1 MAALLTLVFVTS
13 LRAELAD
20 DFLIGLRDRGWHDT
34 ALEYLEEAAEDP
46 LASPAFREKIDYE
59 RATTQV
65 ALARQAASDK
75 QRQSLFAEAAA
86 SFQRFA
92 ADQPNSPHQL
102 QALATAGNL
111 FSEQAVNTN
120 NKAEKLP
127 KAAHRQ
133 REALQETARTFL
145 DQAKKPLETLLAEC
159 EAKLKSL
166 PKAAQR
172 QKSSSQKN
180 RGSQFGRQQL
190 EGKQAEA
197 RFLLAKLSFERSR
210 TFDAGSQAHKET
222 LQVATAAFADLYRK
236 YEDKLVGFYGRFY
249 EGRSYQAAGDLEKA
263 LKCYED
269 IVDQPPIPNQDF
281 RRLVARA
288 TRYRAECHL
297 AGSNAEK
304 AIKEC
309 REWLDQSRGAELRE
323 PDWLAVSYQLATAY
337 EAKATLASGKDAQ
350 RSRSEARK
358 LYREIAKN
366 PGEFQ
371 RDAKARM
378 ASGRAR
384 GRKPVVAKTFDEAF
398 SAGKDALEQ
407 MNSSKLATRLA
418 KENNPSAVES
428 LAEQAEAN
436 QTAATQYF
444 LQATQLA
451 DEKTD
456 PEQMVTAR
464 YYLCWL
470 YWEEGRLEDAAATG
484 ELLAKRYPESKYAP
498 AAAKLALA
506 AYERLYNTAKQTSES
521 TAAEAERLTQMAK
534 LLATR
539 WPESPEAAAALGLL
553 INIAL
558 RDDRLADAE
567 EMFQQIPK
575 ASRAAAE
582 LRLGGAIWNRYLRLG
597 ANGLAGPDS
606 LAVKKKAGQL
616 LARGFESLTA
626 KPQSTAAEAT
636 GVLYFA
642 QFLLADGDAEKA
654 IATLEKPSVGPL
666 RLIEKHSPAAQR
678 AVFVQETY
686 KVALRAYLSVEPPRR
701 DQAQAMMTALESAL
715 GDGGNAQ
722 QKLLGIY
729 VSLGRQLQQQISTL
743 TAEGQTDKAQAVAES
758 FEDLLARITGRAGAA
773 DDWKVQSW
781 IAQTNLQLGQ
791 GLSGDAATRY
801 YEQAAEAYQTLLAKA
816 KKDPKFAP
824 SPLSVLATKKRLAD
838 CLQAQ
843 NDFAE
848 AYGQYTSLLQAKPNM
863 LELQLAAA
871 TALQQ
876 WGTEEDDTKRLEE
889 SIRGA
894 MPRANKKNLVW
905 GWLRL
910 AAIADQAKRKAEK
923 KSGMASP
930 TKPEKLPSTTTSFS
944 RPASTPPKP
953 VFPLPNWRPGQSA
966 RNNSAPPAKVWRR

>member
-1 MAALLTLVFVTS
+1 MAGTTRPLSISKKLPQTH
-13 LRAELAD
+13 LRRSRFEK
-20 DFLIGLRDRGWHDT
+20 
-34 ALEYLEEAAEDP
+34 
-46 LASPAFREKIDYE
+46 KIDYE
-59 RATTQV
+59 RASTQV

-75 QRQSLFAEAAA
+75 QQQSLFAEAAA
-86 SFQRFA
+86 GFQRFA
-92 ADQPNSPHQL
+92 ADQPNSPFQL

-145 DQAKKPLETLLAEC
+145 NQAKKPLETLLAEC
-159 EAKLKSL
+159 EAKLKAL

-172 QKSSSQKN
+172 QKM
-180 RGSQFGRQQL
+180 RGSQSSRQQL

-210 TFDAGSQAHKET
+210 TFDVGSQAQKKS
-222 LQVATAAFADLYRK
+222 LQVATAAFADLYRQ

-249 EGRSYQAAGDLEKA
+249 EGRSFQQAGDLKKA

-297 AGSNAEK
+297 ADNNVEK

-337 EAKATLASGKDAQ
+337 ESKASLAGGKEAQ

-358 LYREIAKN
+358 LYRQIAKN

-378 ASGRAR
+378 ASVRSR
-384 GRKPVVAKTFDEAF
+384 GKKPMVAKTFDEAF
-398 SAGKDALEQ
+398 IAGKDAPRTNEFVKARHAG
-407 MNSSKLATRLA
+407 SPK
-418 KENNPSAVES
+418 KNNPSAVES
-428 LAEQAEAN
+428 LAEQVVAN

-451 DEKTD
+451 DDKTD

-470 YWEEGRLEDAAATG
+470 YWEEGRLEDAAAIG
-484 ELLAKRYPESKYAP
+484 ELLAKNYPENKYAP

-506 AYERLYNTAKQTSES
+506 AYERLYNTAKQTGKS
-521 TAAEAERLTQMAK
+521 TAGEAERLTQMAK

-567 EMFQQIPK
+567 EMLQQIPQ
-575 ASRAAAE
+575 AGRAAAE

-616 LARGFESLTA
+616 LARGFESLTV
-626 KPQSTAAEAT
+626 KPQATAAEAT
-636 GVLYFA
+636 GILYFA
-642 QFLLADGDAEKA
+642 QFLLADGQAEKA
-654 IATLEKPSVGPL
+654 IAHARESFG
-666 RLIEKHSPAAQR
+666 R
-678 AVFVQETY
+678 AVAF
-686 KVALRAYLSVEPPRR
+686 
-701 DQAQAMMTALESAL
+701 D
-715 GDGGNAQ
+715 
-722 QKLLGIY
+722 
-729 VSLGRQLQQQISTL
+729 
-743 TAEGQTDKAQAVAES
+743 
-758 FEDLLARITGRAGAA
+758 
-773 DDWKVQSW
+773 
-781 IAQTNLQLGQ
+781 
-791 GLSGDAATRY
+791 
-801 YEQAAEAYQTLLAKA
+801 
-816 KKDPKFAP
+816 
-824 SPLSVLATKKRLAD
+824 
-838 CLQAQ
+838 
-843 NDFAE
+843 
-848 AYGQYTSLLQAKPNM
+848 
-863 LELQLAAA
+863 
-871 TALQQ
+871 
-876 WGTEEDDTKRLEE
+876 
-889 SIRGA
+889 
-894 MPRANKKNLVW
+894 
-905 GWLRL
+905 
-910 AAIADQAKRKAEK
+910 
-923 KSGMASP
+923 
-930 TKPEKLPSTTTSFS
+930 
-944 RPASTPPKP
+944 
-953 VFPLPNWRPGQSA
+953 
-966 RNNSAPPAKVWRR
+966 